1 MPAALPDRARR
12 AVRLALA
19 GALAAGVAG
28 GTSGCVAVSATDPG
42 TGRVQLVSALADR
55 LERAG
60 SLTYTAVYRLPQGVT
75 ATIAQAQNPAR
86 AAYGYPGGK
95 LILTPTATSDCR
107 TRDRVRTCTLTAP
120 PAPGGDPAGAVV
132 GAIAVQGLIA
142 PAVVVGLLTAAAL
155 DGDALVTT
163 HDTTLAG
170 QNATC
175 VDIQG
180 AREAAAPEFEV
191 CVTSEG
197 VLASFAGT
205 VAGAQVDIHLD
216 RYDQTVAPDAFDL
229 PSGATIV
236 DHRAR

>member
-1 MPAALPDRARR
+1 MLPSRTA
-12 AVRLALA
+12 RLALA
-19 GALAAGVAG
+19 GTLAAGLAALV
-28 GTSGCVAVSATDPG
+28 SGCAAVNATQPG
-42 TGRVQLVSALADR
+42 AGRVQLVSDLADR

-60 SLTYTAVYRLPQGVT
+60 SLTYTAVYRMPQGVT

-95 LILTPTATSDCR
+95 LILTPAATSDCR
-107 TRDRVRTCTLTAP
+107 TQDARTVCTLTAP
-120 PAPGGDPAGAVV
+120 PTPGSDPAGALV
-132 GAIAVQGLIA
+132 GGIAVRGLIA
-142 PAVVVGLLTAAAL
+142 PAVVIGLLTAAGL

-175 VDIQG
+175 VDIKG
-180 AREAAAPEFEV
+180 VRDAASSEFEV
-191 CVTSEG
+191 CVTSDG

-205 VAGAQVDIHLD
+205 VAGAHVDIHLD

-229 PSGATIV
+229 PSGATIM
-236 DHRAR
+236 DHRPR

>member
-1 MPAALPDRARR
+1 MPPSRT
-12 AVRLALA
+12 VRLALA
-19 GALAAGVAG
+19 SALAVGVAG
-28 GTSGCVAVSATDPG
+28 AASGCVAVSASDPG
-42 TGRVQLVSALADR
+42 TGRVALVSAIADR

-60 SLTYTAVYRLPQGVT
+60 SLTYTAVYRLPQGVS
-75 ATIAQAQNPAR
+75 ATIAQAQEPPR

-107 TRDRVRTCTLTAP
+107 TQDAKTTCTLTAP
-120 PAPGGDPAGAVV
+120 PTPGSDPAGALV
-132 GAIAVQGLIA
+132 GGIAVRGLIA
-142 PAVVVGLLTAAAL
+142 PAVVIGLLTAAGL

-175 VDIQG
+175 VDIKG
-180 AREAAAPEFEV
+180 VRDAASSEFEV
-191 CVTSEG
+191 CVTTEG

-205 VAGAQVDIHLD
+205 VAGAHVDIRLD
-216 RYDQTVAPDAFDL
+216 RYDQTVAPDAFDP

-236 DHRAR
+236 DHRPR